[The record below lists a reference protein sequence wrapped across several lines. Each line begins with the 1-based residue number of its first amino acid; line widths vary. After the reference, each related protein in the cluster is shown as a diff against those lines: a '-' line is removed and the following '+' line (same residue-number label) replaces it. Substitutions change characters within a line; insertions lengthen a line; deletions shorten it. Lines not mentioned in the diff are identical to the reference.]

1 MSRSSITKKFAW
13 RVVTKNVTVFCQK
26 SSEFLIKDSLQF
38 LKVFDFQCPK
48 YAIAYIPPKFLHK
61 LQHIFLCIFP
71 QWNVTPFPKIQ
82 GSQVGSFIT
91 TTKGLLPTFFIY
103 FSGEL
108 TLMQT
113 SSSSNESRN
122 NESQKFCK
130 VVASYSNSAI
140 AQKPIFPGDDK
151 KNNVKS
157 QNNHNSSSCNINQ
170 KSMITSVT
178 SSGKSSTSPLSEGE
192 GKVSAISFSRKI
204 SFDSNTNVNIIIK
217 IKALFGSACQ
227 QKYEKLPFRR
237 ESSWREK
244 CRKKQLVKEVLAHW
258 KFTVFSLLK
267 L

>member
-1 MSRSSITKKFAW
+1 MKCDTFSKNSRFPSGIFYYHNK
-13 RVVTKNVTVFCQK
+13 R
-26 SSEFLIKDSLQF
+26 
-38 LKVFDFQCPK
+38 
-48 YAIAYIPPKFLHK
+48 PPT
-61 LQHIFLCIFP
+61 
-71 QWNVTPFPKIQ
+71 N
-82 GSQVGSFIT
+82 
-91 TTKGLLPTFFIY
+91 FFIY

-157 QNNHNSSSCNINQ
+157 QNNNNSSSCNINQ

-237 ESSWREK
+237 ESS
-244 CRKKQLVKEVLAHW
+244 
-258 KFTVFSLLK
+258 
-267 L
+267 

>member
-1 MSRSSITKKFAW
+1 MSRSSITKKVCLTSCHEK
-13 RVVTKNVTVFCQK
+13 RNCIL
-26 SSEFLIKDSLQF
+26 SEIIRISNKRLCNF
-38 LKVFDFQCPK
+38 LKFSISNAQNMQ
-48 YAIAYIPPKFLHK
+48 LHTFH
-61 LQHIFLCIFP
+61 LNFCTNCNVQNIFLCIFP

-157 QNNHNSSSCNINQ
+157 QNNNNSSSCNINQ

-204 SFDSNTNVNIIIK
+204 SFDINTNVNIIIK

-244 CRKKQLVKEVLAHW
+244 CRKKK
-258 KFTVFSLLK
+258 TIS
-267 L
+267 

>member
-1 MSRSSITKKFAW
+1 M
-13 RVVTKNVTVFCQK
+13 
-26 SSEFLIKDSLQF
+26 QF
-38 LKVFDFQCPK
+38 PKVFDFQCPK

-61 LQHIFLCIFP
+61 LQCTEYISVHISSMKCDTFSKNSRFPSGIFYYHNKRP
-71 QWNVTPFPKIQ
+71 
-82 GSQVGSFIT
+82 
-91 TTKGLLPTFFIY
+91 PTNFFIY
-103 FSGEL
+103 LSGEL

-157 QNNHNSSSCNINQ
+157 QNNNNSSSCNINQ

-217 IKALFGSACQ
+217 IKALFESACQ

-237 ESSWREK
+237 ESS
-244 CRKKQLVKEVLAHW
+244 
-258 KFTVFSLLK
+258 
-267 L
+267 